1 MTAEATLPRV
11 KPGDEELPGGSKS
24 SQGNTI
30 IAKPRTQ
37 KVWCRQCNE
46 FHSTMDVQATGTEE
60 EGDNTVLK
68 FRCWNNN
75 NDGQVN
81 LKGLLVY
88 EYEENSYDELP
99 IQVIQDGTVESAIP
113 KDDGTPAT
121 PQE

>member
-81 LKGLLVY
+81 LKGLLVD
-88 EYEENSYDELP
+88 EHEENAYDELP
-99 IQVIQDGTVESAIP
+99 LPIENGPIDGVISG
-113 KDDGTPAT
+113 DDVPRAT